1 MGDSFSK
8 KENIKKKIEKRKL
21 KDKRRENRKTDNNK
35 GKQLEEMMIYV
46 DESGNLSKTPTRSQD
61 GSFLVTGPSINHN
74 REIQKKEKR
83 KGTVISFF
91 IEKGY
96 GFIKDQK
103 SGDHIFVHMKD
114 LLDEIS
120 EKDQVF
126 FVKQKT
132 AKGAKA
138 TLVAPGEL
146 YGAHCGRP

>member
-1 MGDSFSK
+1 MS
-8 KENIKKKIEKRKL
+8 L
-21 KDKRRENRKTDNNK
+21 K
-35 GKQLEEMMIYV
+35 GKVKWYN
-46 DESGNLSKTPTRSQD
+46 GK
-61 GSFLVTGPSINHN
+61 
-74 REIQKKEKR
+74 
-83 KGTVISFF
+83 
-91 IEKGY
+91 KGY

-138 TLVAPGEL
+138 TLVEK
-146 YGAHCGRP
+146 R